1 MKFRS
6 ALLAVL
12 LLTLPAWGAGQLDT
26 LRSSAKSARDQASAV
41 RTEQMQKRQKLNQ
54 LSANIETLKAE
65 AKGKLLPGGQ
75 LDAALKESQE
85 LSGALTSL
93 AQTMSARE
101 SELESANLALLQA
114 LSAQLT
120 SLRADF
126 DRQTDRANRQKILAQ
141 FKQLRAEREQV
152 RAALPAAKVPALEA
166 LRFSE
171 DPTELLEQA
180 DAMRD
185 NEDKVR
191 RELKV
196 LEARI
201 AEAKSERELDG
212 RVRQFLGEES
222 LFDDQDR
229 RLRVRRESPQE
240 LAAGV
245 APPPSLG
252 TAADNAESRTTA
264 GNPESPTGFNGS
276 PAPVGAQT
284 AGGGTNNKGTGT
296 LPMDP
301 PNVPAGTAPKIA
313 NGTDSRPS
321 VGTQQIAGGDDDDL
335 EELEVQRLKLQG
347 LAGQLRARALDLEK
361 KAAQLK

>member
-1 MKFRS
+1 MKFCS
-6 ALLAVL
+6 TLFAVL

-26 LRSSAKSARDQASAV
+26 LRGAAKAAREQASVV
-41 RTEQMQKRQKLNQ
+41 RSEQMARRQQLNQ
-54 LSANIETLKAE
+54 LSSRIEALKAE

-75 LDAALKESQE
+75 LDAALKQSQE
-85 LSGALTSL
+85 LSDALTGL
-93 AQTMSARE
+93 AQTMSTRE
-101 SELESANLALLQA
+101 GELESANLALLQA

-141 FKQLRAEREQV
+141 FKALRAEREQV

-171 DPTELLEQA
+171 DPSELLEQA

-196 LEARI
+196 LEGRI

-229 RLRVRRESPQE
+229 RLRVRRETPQDFAGPA
-240 LAAGV
+240 LGAA
-245 APPPSLG
+245 PE
-252 TAADNAESRTTA
+252 TARSADSATTA
-264 GNPESPTGFNGS
+264 GNPPPGGNSSFAGGA
-276 PAPVGAQT
+276 APGAQG
-284 AGGGTNNKGTGT
+284 ASPINNKGTGNEISPP
-296 LPMDP
+296 LDP
-301 PNVPAGTAPKIA
+301 SSPGPKVST
-313 NGTDSRPS
+313 GTDSRPS
-321 VGTQQIAGGDDDDL
+321 VGGQHIAGGDDDDL

-347 LAGQLRARALDLEK
+347 LAGQLRARAVELER
-361 KAAQLK
+361 KAAELK

>member
-26 LRSSAKSARDQASAV
+26 LRASAKAAREQAMVV
-41 RTEQMQKRQKLNQ
+41 RSEQMQKRMELNQ
-54 LSANIETLKAE
+54 LSARIEALKAE

-75 LDAALKESQE
+75 LDASLKQSQE
-85 LSGALTSL
+85 LSGALTAL
-93 AQTMSARE
+93 AQTMSSRE
-101 SELESANLALLQA
+101 SELESANLALLQG
-114 LSAQLT
+114 LGAQLT
-120 SLRADF
+120 TLRADF
-126 DRQTDRANRQKILAQ
+126 DRQADRTARQKILSQ

-166 LRFSE
+166 LRFTE

-191 RELKV
+191 RELKA
-196 LEARI
+196 LEGRI

-229 RLRVRRESPQE
+229 RLRVRRESP
-240 LAAGV
+240 AALDANPITG
-245 APPPSLG
+245 AGRGDPS
-252 TAADNAESRTTA
+252 ATTDKA
-264 GNPESPTGFNGS
+264 GS
-276 PAPVGAQT
+276 PAPAGFDNAFGGVGAQT
-284 AGGGTNNKGTGT
+284 AENPAKNTG
-296 LPMDP
+296 PGNAEASP
-301 PNVPAGTAPKIA
+301 PQNPASTKVS
-313 NGTDSRPS
+313 NGTDSRPT
-321 VGTQQIAGGDDDDL
+321 VGGQRIAGGDDDDL
-335 EELEVQRLKLQG
+335 EDLEVQRLKLQG
-347 LAGQLRARALDLEK
+347 LATQLRARAVELEK
-361 KAAQLK
+361 KAKELK

>member
-6 ALLAVL
+6 TLLAVL
-12 LLTLPAWGAGQLDT
+12 LLTLPALGAGQLDT
-26 LRSSAKSARDQASAV
+26 LRSSAKAAREQAGMV
-41 RTEQMQKRQKLNQ
+41 RSEQMAKRQELNQ
-54 LSANIETLKAE
+54 VSSRIEALKAQ
-65 AKGKLLPGGQ
+65 AKGKLLPGSQ
-75 LDAALKESQE
+75 LDAALKQSQE
-85 LSGALTSL
+85 LSGVLTSL
-93 AQTMSARE
+93 AQTMSSRE

-114 LSAQLT
+114 LSGQLT

-141 FKQLRAEREQV
+141 FKALRAEREQV

-196 LEARI
+196 LEGRI
-201 AEAKSERELDG
+201 AEARSERELDG

-229 RLRVRRESPQE
+229 RLRVRRESPSE
-240 LAAGV
+240 FAAP
-245 APPPSLG
+245 ALG
-252 TAADNAESRTTA
+252 SPDTADSRTTA
-264 GNPESPTGFNGS
+264 GEPAPPADFNTGIGLQGAGGPAAASNPPAKNNAENNPS
-276 PAPVGAQT
+276 PAPNS
-284 AGGGTNNKGTGT
+284 GGPKVSKGTDT
-296 LPMDP
+296 
-301 PNVPAGTAPKIA
+301 
-313 NGTDSRPS
+313 RPS
-321 VGTQQIAGGDDDDL
+321 LGGQRIAGGDDDDL
-335 EELEVQRLKLQG
+335 EELEVQRSKLQG
-347 LAGQLRARALDLEK
+347 LAGQLRARAMELEK
-361 KAAQLK
+361 KAAELK

>member
-26 LRSSAKSARDQASAV
+26 LRSTAKSTRDQASTV
-41 RTEQMQKRQKLNQ
+41 RSEQMAKRQQLNQ
-54 LSANIETLKAE
+54 LSASIEALKAE

-75 LDAALKESQE
+75 LDAALKKSQE
-85 LSGALTSL
+85 LSGALTTL
-93 AQTMSARE
+93 AQTMSTRE
-101 SELESANLALLQA
+101 AQLESANIALLDA

-120 SLRADF
+120 SLRAEF
-126 DRQTDRANRQKILAQ
+126 DRQTVRANRQKILSQ
-141 FKQLRAEREQV
+141 FKALRAEREQV
-152 RAALPAAKVPALEA
+152 RAALPAAKVPALDA

-171 DPTELLEQA
+171 DPSELLEQA
-180 DAMRD
+180 DEMRD

-196 LEARI
+196 LETRI

-229 RLRVRRESPQE
+229 RLRVRRETPQE
-240 LAAGV
+240 FAAP
-245 APPPSLG
+245 ALG
-252 TAADNAESRTTA
+252 AAEPNAETARTTA
-264 GNPESPTGFNGS
+264 GNPTSDSSSFNGTPTG
-276 PAPVGAQT
+276 VGTQA
-284 AGGGTNNKGTGT
+284 AGGPVPKSS
-296 LPMDP
+296 DP
-301 PNVPAGTAPKIA
+301 AIPPPTNVPAAPGTKVS
-313 NGTDSRPS
+313 NGTDARPTVES
-321 VGTQQIAGGDDDDL
+321 PRIAGGDDDDL

-347 LAGQLRARALDLEK
+347 LAGQLRARANELQK
-361 KAAQLK
+361 KAAELK